1 MARLPTYAEI
11 CQVAEKAVSIFS
23 DNGYESCLFG
33 STACALYGGTR
44 CPNDV
49 DLVVLADE
57 DTEDLKHLLTEADDQ
72 FFLVPSRRRSANYEV
87 LWYELPSNRRGRG
100 RQCKVDILVPGDA
113 LLIPDIPSRY
123 IKHKDGLPVVPALPL
138 LLMKL
143 QGWTDHRYSN
153 RRDFQEKELADVE
166 DIEELLSNTGT
177 HIDSKQMAWLPE
189 DFVSAAQER
198 V

>member
-1 MARLPTYAEI
+1 M
-11 CQVAEKAVSIFS
+11 
-23 DNGYESCLFG
+23 
-33 STACALYGGTR
+33 
-44 CPNDV
+44 
-49 DLVVLADE
+49 ADE

-198 V
+198 VYQYVEEFSHTALEWEALGFASQEVSGPTQNHWVLNTNTSCIVDLR

>member
-1 MARLPTYAEI
+1 M
-11 CQVAEKAVSIFS
+11 
-23 DNGYESCLFG
+23 
-33 STACALYGGTR
+33 
-44 CPNDV
+44 
-49 DLVVLADE
+49 
-57 DTEDLKHLLTEADDQ
+57 
-72 FFLVPSRRRSANYEV
+72 
-87 LWYELPSNRRGRG
+87 
-100 RQCKVDILVPGDA
+100 DILVPGDA

-198 V
+198 VYQYVEEFSHTALEWEALGFASQEVSGPTQNHWVLNTNTSCIVDLR